1 MKGGSLETCT
11 AREANMLSRKRCP
24 HTGVVNFFHHAEPH
38 LAIGSVLKA
47 EGSSGYQWLYY
58 TDPCAATGTAP
69 DLKTAERL
77 VAELYRSTAGNQD
90 TSIGHAA

>member
-1 MKGGSLETCT
+1 ML
-11 AREANMLSRKRCP
+11 LSRKRCP
-24 HTGVVNFFHHAEPH
+24 HTGVVNLFIEAEPH

-47 EGSSGYQWLYY
+47 DGSSGYQWLYY

-69 DLKTAERL
+69 DLKTAERR
-77 VAELYRSTAGNQD
+77 VAEQHRLAASNQD

>member
-1 MKGGSLETCT
+1 
-11 AREANMLSRKRCP
+11 MLSRKRCP
-24 HTGVVNFFHHAEPH
+24 NTGVLNLFLTAEPH

-69 DLKTAERL
+69 DLKTAERR
-77 VAELYRSTAGNQD
+77 VAELCRSAED
-90 TSIGHAA
+90 ASMGHAA

>member
-1 MKGGSLETCT
+1 ML
-11 AREANMLSRKRCP
+11 LSRKRCP
-24 HTGVVNFFHHAEPH
+24 HTGVVNLFIEAEPH

-47 EGSSGYQWLYY
+47 DGSSGYLWLYY

-69 DLKTAERL
+69 DLKTAERR
-77 VAELYRSTAGNQD
+77 VAELHRSAASNRD

>member
-1 MKGGSLETCT
+1 
-11 AREANMLSRKRCP
+11 
-24 HTGVVNFFHHAEPH
+24 

-69 DLKTAERL
+69 DMKTAERR
-77 VAELYRSTAGNQD
+77 VAELCRSDEDA
-90 TSIGHAA
+90 SMGHAA